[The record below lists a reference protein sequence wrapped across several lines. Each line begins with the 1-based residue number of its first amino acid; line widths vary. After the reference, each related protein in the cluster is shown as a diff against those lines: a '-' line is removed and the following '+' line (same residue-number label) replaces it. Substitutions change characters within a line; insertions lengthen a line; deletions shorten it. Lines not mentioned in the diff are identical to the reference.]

1 MTERDGFS
9 IASLRARYRA
19 GERPSQVAREVL
31 AAIARQADSAIWIG
45 GPDAERLLVRAAALE
60 GADPEALPLY
70 GIPFAV
76 KDNIDVAGLPT
87 TAACPA
93 FAYTPDRSAPVVE
106 ALEAAGALLVG
117 KTNLDQFATG
127 LVGTRSPYGV
137 PRNPLAADR
146 IPGGSSSGSAV
157 AVAAGLAAFALG
169 TDTAGS
175 GRVPAMMNGIVGL
188 KPTRG
193 LVSTRGVVP
202 ACRSLDCVSV
212 FATTVAEAM
221 AVLAVAAGFDAE
233 DPFSRPAPPGALA
246 PAPFRRP
253 PRLGV
258 PREADLDFFGRAAPE
273 AAFRA
278 ALEALSRVAEIV
290 RIDFAPFS
298 EAARLLYEGPWVAER
313 TAVVERLLEEN
324 PEAIHPVVRG
334 IVAGGRSLS
343 AVETF
348 RAQYRLAALK
358 RAADRAMAD
367 VDALLLPTA
376 PFVPTLD
383 EVAAE
388 PVAVNSRLGTYT
400 NFVNLLDLSALA
412 LPAGFD
418 SEGLPFGVTLV
429 GQAFAEARL
438 AAIASLLAG
447 AEATPGPP
455 AAWPALE
462 VVVFGAHMRGLPL
475 ASELVRLGAVFD
487 REVATAPLYRLLALP
502 GTPPRPGVIRRE
514 GGASLAGEAWRVPA
528 ASVAALLAGIPQ
540 PLALGRV
547 ALADGTEAVGFLCT
561 DPAPPGAE
569 DITRFGGWRAYLR
582 SRAGAAST

>member
-1 MTERDGFS
+1 MTVLGRLT

-19 GERPSQVAREVL
+19 GERPGRVAREVV
-31 AAIARQADSAIWIG
+31 AAISAQGDPAIWIG
-45 GPDAERLLVRAAALE
+45 APCAERLLARAAALE
-60 GADPEALPLY
+60 GAHPEALPLY

-93 FAYTPDRSAPVVE
+93 FAYTPDRSAPVVA
-106 ALEAAGALLVG
+106 ALEAAGAMLVG

-137 PRNPLAADR
+137 PRNVLAADR

-212 FATTVAEAM
+212 FATTVADAM
-221 AVLAVAAGFDAE
+221 AVLAVAAAFDAE
-233 DPFSRPAPPGALA
+233 DPFSRPAPPGCLA
-246 PAPFRRP
+246 PASFRRP

-258 PREADLDFFGRAAPE
+258 PRPADLAFFGRAAPE

-278 ALEALSRVAEIV
+278 ALEASARFAEIV
-290 RIDFAPFS
+290 RIDFAPFA

-334 IVAGGRSLS
+334 ILAGGRGLS
-343 AVETF
+343 AIETF

-358 RAADRAMAD
+358 RAAEGTMAGL
-367 VDALLLPTA
+367 DALLLPTA
-376 PFVPTLD
+376 PFVPTLA

-388 PVAVNSRLGTYT
+388 PVAANSRLGTYT

-412 LPAGFD
+412 VPAGVD
-418 SEGLPFGVTLV
+418 AEGLPFGVTLV
-429 GQAFAEARL
+429 GPAFAEARL
-438 AAIASLLAG
+438 AAIASRLAG
-447 AEATPGPP
+447 GAATPASPGP
-455 AAWPALE
+455 WPALE

-475 ASELVRLGAVFD
+475 EGELVRLGAAFD
-487 REVATAPLYRLLALP
+487 REVATAPLYRLLALR
-502 GTPPRPGVIRRE
+502 GTPARPGVLRAD

-528 ASVAALLAGIPQ
+528 ASVAALLATIPA

-547 ALADGTEAVGFLCT
+547 GLSDGSEAVGFLCT

-582 SRAGAAST
+582 SRAGAAAM